1 MVAEEW
7 ELKGKRI
14 VLVGAG
20 SAQFGIGTVADVLR
34 SRELAGGTIV
44 LHDINPDSLDMVR
57 RACQIAIDETKLD
70 FSIEA
75 TTSRP
80 EALSNADYVIISIE
94 VGDRFKLWEQDFEI
108 PRKYGNKQIYGENG
122 GPGGLFHSLRIIPP
136 MIEICEDIN
145 RICPNAWVFN
155 FSNPMSRVCLAVKR
169 KFRGKLKFVG
179 LCHGIYN
186 LVLFLT
192 PMLNTPFVNL
202 NIKAGGLNH
211 FGVLLEATYKD
222 TGKDAYPDIRKKAPD
237 YFRNARE
244 IGFVKEIVR
253 VYGYLPYVTD
263 THFGEYV
270 NWAWEWVDAKNI
282 KKNYEDYKMQCAE
295 SKRDLRRIVE
305 GKKHLKTWLKPSGE
319 RVIPIIEGI
328 MTDSKQYELAANLPN
343 EEGLIENLPRD
354 LVVECPV
361 TVDKNGVHGVKLGKL
376 PKGIAAMMNTQASVQ
391 DLCVEA
397 ALNGSRELAL
407 QALLADPVVDS
418 LSSAEK
424 MLDEILQLQRE
435 HLPLFNKRTK

>member
-1 MVAEEW
+1 MTRR
-7 ELKGKRI
+7 RI

-20 SAQFGIGTVADVLR
+20 SAQFGIGTISDILK
-34 SRELAGGTIV
+34 SKELNEGMIV
-44 LHDINPDSLDMVR
+44 LHDINPNSLEMVR
-57 RACQIAIDETKLD
+57 QACQIAIDETKLD
-70 FSIEA
+70 FSVGA

-80 EALSNADYVIISIE
+80 EALKGADFVIISIE
-94 VGDRFKLWEQDFEI
+94 VGDRFKLWEQDFEV

-136 MIEICEDIN
+136 MIEICEDIQK
-145 RICPNAWVFN
+145 ICPNAWVFN

-169 KFRGKLKFVG
+169 KFKGRLKFVG

-192 PMLNTPFVNL
+192 PMLNTPFLNL
-202 NIKAGGLNH
+202 SIKAGGLNH

-222 TGKDAYPDIRKKAPD
+222 TGKDAYPDIRKKAPE
-237 YFRNARE
+237 YFKNARE
-244 IGFVKEIVR
+244 IGLIKEIMR
-253 VYGYLPYVTD
+253 VYGCLPYVTD

-270 NWAWEWVDAKNI
+270 NWAWEWVDAENI
-282 KKNYEDYKMQCAE
+282 RKNYEDYKLQCSQ
-295 SKRDLRRIVE
+295 SKHELRRIVE
-305 GKKHLKTWLKPSGE
+305 GKKHLKTWFKPSGE

-328 MTDSKQYELAANLPN
+328 LTDSRQQELAANLPN
-343 EEGLIENLPRD
+343 SEGLIENLPRD
-354 LVVECPV
+354 LVIECPAIV
-361 TVDKNGVHGVKLGKL
+361 NKSGVHGVKLGEL
-376 PKGIAAMMNTQASVQ
+376 PKGIAALMNTQASVQ

-424 MLDEILQLQRE
+424 MLDEILKLQRE
-435 HLPLFNKRTK
+435 HLPLFNR

>member
-1 MVAEEW
+1 MTRR
-7 ELKGKRI
+7 RI

-20 SAQFGIGTVADVLR
+20 SAQFGIGTISDILK
-34 SRELAGGTIV
+34 SKELNEGMIV
-44 LHDINPDSLDMVR
+44 LHDINPNSLEMVR
-57 RACQIAIDETKLD
+57 QACQIAIDETKLD
-70 FSIEA
+70 FSVEA

-80 EALSNADYVIISIE
+80 EALKGADFVIISIE
-94 VGDRFKLWEQDFEI
+94 VGDRFKLWEQDFEV

-136 MIEICEDIN
+136 MIEICEDIQK
-145 RICPNAWVFN
+145 ICPNAWVFN

-169 KFRGKLKFVG
+169 KFKGRLKFVG

-192 PMLNTPFVNL
+192 PMLNTPFLNL
-202 NIKAGGLNH
+202 SIEAGGLNH

-222 TGKDAYPDIRKKAPD
+222 TGKDAYPDIRKKAPE
-237 YFRNARE
+237 YFKNARE
-244 IGFVKEIVR
+244 IGLIKEIMR
-253 VYGYLPYVTD
+253 VYGCLPYVTD

-270 NWAWEWVDAKNI
+270 NWAWEWVDAENI
-282 KKNYEDYKMQCAE
+282 RKNYEDYKLQCSQ
-295 SKRDLRRIVE
+295 SKHELRRIVE
-305 GKKHLKTWLKPSGE
+305 GKKHLKTWFKPSGE

-328 MTDSKQYELAANLPN
+328 LTDSRQQELAANLPN
-343 EEGLIENLPRD
+343 SEGLIENLPRD
-354 LVVECPV
+354 LVIECPAIV
-361 TVDKNGVHGVKLGKL
+361 NKSGVHGVKLGEL
-376 PKGIAAMMNTQASVQ
+376 PKGIAALMNTQASVQ

-424 MLDEILQLQRE
+424 MLDEILKLQRE
-435 HLPLFNKRTK
+435 HLPLFNR

>member
-1 MVAEEW
+1 
-7 ELKGKRI
+7 LI
-14 VLVGAG
+14 GAG
-20 SAQFGIGTVADVLR
+20 SAQFGIGTVADILMSKVLNG
-34 SRELAGGTIV
+34 STIA
-44 LHDINPDSLDMVR
+44 LHDINPNSLEMVR
-57 RACQIAIDETKLD
+57 RACQIAIGEKKAD
-70 FSIEA
+70 FSLEA
-75 TTSRP
+75 TASRSQ
-80 EALSNADYVIISIE
+80 ALKGADFVIISIE

-108 PRKYGNKQIYGENG
+108 PRKYGNRQIYGENG

-136 MIEICEDIN
+136 MIEICADIEK
-145 RICPNAWVFN
+145 ICPSAWVFN

-169 KFRGKLKFVG
+169 KFRGRLKFVG

-237 YFRNARE
+237 YFKNAVNVN
-244 IGFVKEIVR
+244 FVKQIMR

-263 THFGEYV
+263 SHFGEYV
-270 NWAWEWVDAKNI
+270 NWSWEWVDAKRI
-282 KKNYEDYKMQCAE
+282 KKDYEDYKLQCSE
-295 SKRDLRRIVE
+295 SKHDLIRIVE
-305 GKKHLKTWLKPSGE
+305 GKKYLKTWLKPSGE

-328 MTDSKQYELAANLPN
+328 ITDSKQYELAANLPN
-343 EEGLIENLPRD
+343 SEGIIENLPRD
-354 LVVECPV
+354 VVVECPA
-361 TVDKNGVHGVKLGKL
+361 TVDKNGVHGIRLGEL
-376 PKGIAAMMNTQASVQ
+376 PKGIAALMNTQASVQ

-397 ALNGSRELAL
+397 ALNGSRKLVL
-407 QALLADPVVDS
+407 QSLLADPVVDS

-435 HLPLFNKRTK
+435 HLPLFNRPSESR